1 MNERF
6 RELRKALGMSMEEF
20 GKVLGITKSG
30 ISEIENGRRSVT
42 DQHIKM
48 LTIQPLNGQ
57 YLNEAWIRTGEGE
70 MFLKRSDNEILTEFA
85 ADLVFEADDS
95 FKKAI
100 VTTFAKMDD
109 ETWDMFEKWARKFLE
124 QFRETKKEQD

>member
-1 MNERF
+1 MNERL
-6 RELRKALGMSMEEF
+6 RELRKTLGMSMEEF
-20 GKVLGITKSG
+20 GRILGITKSG
-30 ISEIENGRRSVT
+30 ISDIENGRRSVT

-48 LTIQPLNGQ
+48 LTIQPLKGK
-57 YLNEAWIRTGEGE
+57 YLNETWLRTGEGE
-70 MFLKRSDNEILTEFA
+70 MFRKRTDNEILTEFA

-109 ETWDMFEKWARKFLE
+109 DTWDHFEKWARKFLE
-124 QFRETKKEQD
+124 QFHEIKKEQD

>member
-1 MNERF
+1 MNERL
-6 RELRKALGMSMEEF
+6 RELRKTLGMSMEEF
-20 GKVLGITKSG
+20 GRILGITKSG
-30 ISEIENGRRSVT
+30 ISDIENGRRSVT

-48 LTIQPLNGQ
+48 LTIQPLKGK
-57 YLNEAWIRTGEGE
+57 YLNETWLRTGEGE
-70 MFLKRSDNEILTEFA
+70 MFRKRTDNEILTEFA

-109 ETWDMFEKWARKFLE
+109 DTWDHFEKWARTFLE
-124 QFRETKKEQD
+124 QFHEIKKEQD